1 MMKASMKMA
10 MRDFCAQCMVRR
22 YEDTF
27 YVEASKHYRDLMKNS
42 AEAAKGLYRQRER
55 LRKRWKDIRVQ
66 PPEREETGPFRVGNT
81 LKVSTV
87 VELGELRPDEV
98 DVELYYG
105 SMKSVDSLTASQ
117 TKMMDVQEERGNGFY
132 RYTCSVTCDTAGR
145 FGFTARV
152 TPRGDQRIKFIPG
165 LLTWASS

>member
-1 MMKASMKMA
+1 M
-10 MRDFCAQCMVRR
+10 
-22 YEDTF
+22 
-27 YVEASKHYRDLMKNS
+27 
-42 AEAAKGLYRQRER
+42 
-55 LRKRWKDIRVQ
+55 
-66 PPEREETGPFRVGNT
+66 

-165 LLTWASS
+165 LLTWASN